1 MYSSRK
7 QLRSA
12 EKKSLKASVLI
23 HPGDKLWPGSI
34 PYLSIYLRIMIEK
47 LDGCHKDTL
56 TQYVKMKMKS
66 NLFSQSQKV
75 RLIWL
80 IGLTVRTGF
89 ASLQL

>member
-7 QLRSA
+7 QLRSV

-56 TQYVKMKMKS
+56 TQYVKLKNEVK
-66 NLFSQSQKV
+66 FVFCQKV